1 MYRYWDLSHA
11 RFDANLTSPYS
22 VSYKYHWLL
31 VGEFTM
37 AKSFALIL
45 LFLALLTS
53 AVKLDGAEHPYF
65 HGKTVTLQVG
75 APAGGRQDR
84 VGRTMAK
91 YLAKYIPGNP
101 AFLIQNK
108 TGGQGIPAMLALS
121 KGPTDGSFMST
132 VISSYLEAPYFGVL
146 GANYEPR
153 SFVYVGVPSTVKQR
167 NVLFFHQRAGIKT
180 LEELK
185 NREVILGSQAVGSR
199 SYLYSRLITEVL
211 GLKVRWVL
219 GYDTL
224 QLNVAIEQGEVQGR
238 VNDAA
243 SMMTDKPEWFAK
255 HEIIPLLAMTLPEE
269 LPPVKH
275 PMFEGI
281 PSIMKFAKSDVQR
294 NIIRKINST
303 SRLGSAMAFPPGTQE
318 PIRKL
323 MEEALLK
330 VGKDPAFR
338 KDWEDVVLEGNP
350 FEQMFTG
357 KEVLEDVQAYT
368 DWRPEIMSMYKRLA
382 HEAPK

>member
-1 MYRYWDLSHA
+1 MTHR
-11 RFDANLTSPYS
+11 
-22 VSYKYHWLL
+22 VSLFTICFFVL
-31 VGEFTM
+31 VTAPF
-37 AKSFALIL
+37 
-45 LFLALLTS
+45 
-53 AVKLDGAEHPYF
+53 KLDGAENPYF
-65 HGKTVTLQVG
+65 HGKTITLQVG

-84 VGRTMAK
+84 IARTMAK
-91 YLAKYIPGNP
+91 YLTKYTPGNP

-108 TGGQGIPAMLALS
+108 GGGQGIPAMLALS

-132 VISSYLEAPYFGVL
+132 VISSYMEAPYFGAP
-146 GANYEPR
+146 GATYEPR
-153 SFVYVGVPSTVKQR
+153 NFVYVGGPSTGKQR

-180 LEELK
+180 LGDLK
-185 NREVILGSQAVGSR
+185 SREVILGSQGVGSR
-199 SYLYSRLITEVL
+199 SYLYSRLMIEVL

-224 QLNVAIEQGEVQGR
+224 TLNIAIEQGEVQGR

-243 SMMTDKPEWFAK
+243 SMMTDKPEWFANRD
-255 HEIIPLLAMTLPEE
+255 IVALLAMTLPAE

-281 PSIMKFAKSDVQR
+281 PSIMQFAKTDAQK
-294 NIIRKINST
+294 NIIYKINST
-303 SRLGSAMAFPPGTQE
+303 GRLGGALAFPPGTPE
-318 PIRKL
+318 AIRRI

-338 KDWEDVVLEGNP
+338 KDWEDLVLEGLP
-350 FEQMFTG
+350 FEQMFNG
-357 KEVLEDVQAYT
+357 KEVLEEVKVYT